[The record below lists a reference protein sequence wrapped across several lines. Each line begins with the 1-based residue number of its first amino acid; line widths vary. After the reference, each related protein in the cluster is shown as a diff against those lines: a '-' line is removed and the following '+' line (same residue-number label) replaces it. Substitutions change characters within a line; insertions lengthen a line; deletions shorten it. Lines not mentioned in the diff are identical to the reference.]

1 MQYGPRITA
10 IILYL
15 YVGQFLS
22 KKRTASALAELFGSP
37 VCAGAVAA
45 MTSRAA
51 GALGGFTGWVRARLA
66 AEPVVHF
73 DETGLRVEGK
83 LRWGHSAST
92 GNYSLIYV
100 HDRRGTEG
108 MDAAGVLPAFT
119 GIAVHDAWAPYDT
132 YQVLTHALC
141 NAHLLRELQAVTD
154 LAEQGSW
161 CWATQ
166 AGDAL
171 RELNDLVSGAL
182 AACTNPDGA
191 DLGRLDPVA
200 VAGAVHRYRSAAL
213 RGVDATRART
223 SKLMRKHN
231 ALAHRLLDRQDDY
244 LRFTVDPRVPFNN
257 NAERDRRMIKLWQK
271 VSGYLRTLTGTQQFC
286 AIRSY
291 LATAAKHGVHFLAA
305 LTTLAEGRPW
315 LPATT

>member
-1 MQYGPRITA
+1 MFDIPPVTVRVTEHQLIKRRCGCGTTTSADAPEGVTAPCSTAYGSPRSSSTS
-10 IILYL
+10 

-37 VCAGAVAA
+37 VCAGTVAA

-108 MDAAGVLPAFT
+108 MDAAGCCPAFT

-161 CWATQ
+161 C
-166 AGDAL
+166 
-171 RELNDLVSGAL
+171 
-182 AACTNPDGA
+182 
-191 DLGRLDPVA
+191 
-200 VAGAVHRYRSAAL
+200 
-213 RGVDATRART
+213 
-223 SKLMRKHN
+223 
-231 ALAHRLLDRQDDY
+231 
-244 LRFTVDPRVPFNN
+244 
-257 NAERDRRMIKLWQK
+257 
-271 VSGYLRTLTGTQQFC
+271 
-286 AIRSY
+286 
-291 LATAAKHGVHFLAA
+291 
-305 LTTLAEGRPW
+305 
-315 LPATT
+315 